1 MGKGFCVCGA
11 QNLEVMST
19 YGNSEEAIQNHLLA
33 GVSDAELARL
43 LPHLQ
48 PLNLPL
54 GDVLYESGEKMDYVY
69 FPTTA
74 IISLLYIME
83 NGSSAEIGVVG
94 NDGLV
99 GLAIFMGGDTTP
111 NRAVVQSAG
120 KAFKMQAK
128 IMKDEFT
135 RGGRFHNLCLRYTQ
149 ALITQISQTAVCNR
163 LHSVDQQLCRWLLLS
178 HDRLPSDRLIMTQ
191 DLISNMLGVRRE
203 GITHA
208 AKRLQR
214 AGYISY
220 VRGDMTILNRKGL
233 ESSVCECYQV
243 VRTEYD
249 RLLQKN

>member
-1 MGKGFCVCGA
+1 MLTATKEQA
-11 QNLEVMST
+11 RQNR
-19 YGNSEEAIQNHLLA
+19 LLA
-33 GVSDAELARL
+33 GIADEELERLRANLELVSLK
-43 LPHLQ
+43 
-48 PLNLPL
+48 L
-54 GDVLYESGEKMDYVY
+54 GHVLYESGEKMDYVY

-83 NGSSAEIGVVG
+83 NGSTAEIGVVG

-120 KAFKMQAK
+120 DALK
-128 IMKDEFT
+128 IKSGMMKEEFT

-178 HDRLPSDRLIMTQ
+178 HDRLPTDRLIMTQ
-191 DLISNMLGVRRE
+191 DLIANMLGVRRE

-208 AKRLQR
+208 AKRLQNY
-214 AGYISY
+214 GYISY
-220 VRGDMTILNRKGL
+220 VRGDMTILNRQGL
-233 ESSVCECYQV
+233 ESCVCECYQV
-243 VRTEYD
+243 VRDEYD
-249 RLLQKN
+249 RLFPEG

>member
-1 MGKGFCVCGA
+1 MAPNAAK
-11 QNLEVMST
+11 
-19 YGNSEEAIQNHLLA
+19 EEALQNHLLA
-33 GVSDAELARL
+33 GVTPEELERL
-43 LPHLQ
+43 LPSLQ
-48 PLNLPL
+48 PVTLPL
-54 GDVLYESGEKMDYVY
+54 GKVLYESDEKMDYVY

-83 NGSSAEIGVVG
+83 NGSTAEIGVVG
-94 NDGLV
+94 NDGMV
-99 GLAIFMGGDTTP
+99 GIAIFMGGDTTP

-120 KAFKMQAK
+120 KTLKMKAGM
-128 IMKDEFT
+128 MKDEFT

-178 HDRLPSDRLIMTQ
+178 HDRLPSNRLIMTQ
-191 DLISNMLGVRRE
+191 DLIANMLGVRRE

-208 AKRLQR
+208 ARRLQK
-214 AGYISY
+214 AGCISY
-220 VRGDMTILNRKGL
+220 VRGDMTILDRAGL

-249 RLLQKN
+249 RLLG